1 MKKRLWNVRPTV
13 VLLAIVST
21 LFLIVTYFLDNAKIV
36 FAVELIVWALS
47 IACAVWYI
55 LHRQL
60 TINRLMRQLMRQLN
74 VADKKALAALP
85 LAVAAVSSTGEI
97 IWFNKSFSQTVEGS
111 DRLLGQSVET
121 ILSDLSFEEIRNT
134 RRFDLKLKDRC
145 FTVTVDAFHHKDQ
158 LTYLL
163 YYWDDTDLKNIAEE
177 YVLSRPVVL
186 SIVIDNMEELFQS
199 TRDSDRARISGQ
211 VEKLLEDWIG
221 TTSGIIRKYE
231 AYRFFA
237 VVEQRDLQK
246 MTEDRFSVLNAV
258 RTVEHNGVS
267 GLTLSIGVGSA
278 ETFHLSELQAQQ
290 AMEMALGRGGDQVAV
305 KTETGYDFY
314 GGRSQGVER
323 RTKVR
328 TRVMAKTIREL
339 LDSSDNVIVMGHRFS
354 DLDCLGSGAAL
365 AHTIRSQ
372 GKPAVMAVNRKTTLA
387 AELLAAYDDAGR
399 KDLFVDEDKARQL
412 MTDRT
417 LLIVTDTH
425 APTLVEYQSLYD
437 TAKNV
442 VVIDHHRKTVNF
454 IDKAVIFFHE
464 PSASSASE
472 MVAELLPYL
481 TNNAPID
488 KLDAEALLA
497 GIILDTKGFIMKAGT
512 RTFEAAAYLRS
523 SGADTI
529 SVKKLSAG
537 SMELYHVKSDIIANA
552 KPYKNTIIA
561 TCQAVG
567 SPLVR
572 VAAAQAADELLS
584 VKGVDASFTMFTDN
598 GNTNISARSYGRFN
612 VQLIMEALGGGGHMT
627 MAAAQV
633 SELDLNAV
641 IERLKKEIDRQ
652 LAENREV

>member
-1 MKKRLWNVRPTV
+1 MKNGLWNVRPTV
-13 VLLAIVST
+13 ILLAAVAT
-21 LFLIVTYFLDNAKIV
+21 LFLGITFFLDDSKIV
-36 FAVELIVWALS
+36 FAVELVAWAV
-47 IACAVWYI
+47 AMVFAVWYI
-55 LHRQL
+55 LHRQHI
-60 TINRLMRQLMRQLN
+60 INRLMRQLMRQLN

-85 LAVAAVSSTGEI
+85 LAVAAVSSKGEI
-97 IWFNKSFSQTVEGS
+97 VWFNKAFSQTMEGH
-111 DRLLGQSVET
+111 DHLLGQSVES
-121 ILSDLSFEEIRNT
+121 ILSDMSFEEMRNNH
-134 RRFDLKLKDRC
+134 RFDLKLNGRC
-145 FTVTVDAFHHKDQ
+145 FTVTVDAFSYKDE

-177 YVLSRPVVL
+177 YALSRPVVL
-186 SIVIDNMEELFQS
+186 SVVIDNMEELFQS

-221 TTSGIIRKYE
+221 TTSGIIRKYD
-231 AYRFFA
+231 AYRFFV

-246 MTEDRFSVLNAV
+246 MSEDRFSILNAV

-278 ETFHLSELQAQQ
+278 ETLHQSELQAQQ

-339 LDSSDNVIVMGHRFS
+339 LDDSDNVIVMGHRFS
-354 DLDCLGSGAAL
+354 DLDCLGSGTAL
-365 AHTIRSQ
+365 AHTLRSK
-372 GKPAVMAVNRKTTLA
+372 GKPAVVAVNRKTTLA
-387 AELLAAYDDAGR
+387 PELLAAYDEAGQ
-399 KDLFVDEDKARQL
+399 KDLFVDEDKAHQL
-412 MTDRT
+412 LTDRS
-417 LLIVTDTH
+417 LLIITDTH
-425 APTLVEYQSLYD
+425 ASNLVEYPSLYD
-437 TAKNV
+437 EAKNV

-454 IDKAVIFFHE
+454 IDKATIFFHE

-481 TNNAPID
+481 TDNAPID

-529 SVKKLSAG
+529 SVKKLSSG
-537 SMELYHVKSDIIANA
+537 SMELYHVKSDIIASA
-552 KPYKNTIIA
+552 QPFRNTIIA
-561 TCQAVG
+561 TCNVQG
-567 SPLVR
+567 SSLVR

-584 VKGVDASFTMFTDN
+584 VKGVDASFALFVD
-598 GNTNISARSYGRFN
+598 GDRVNISARSYGRFN

-627 MAAAQV
+627 MAAAQIV
-633 SELDLNAV
+633 GADIPSA
-641 IERLKKEIDRQ
+641 IERLKTEIDRQ